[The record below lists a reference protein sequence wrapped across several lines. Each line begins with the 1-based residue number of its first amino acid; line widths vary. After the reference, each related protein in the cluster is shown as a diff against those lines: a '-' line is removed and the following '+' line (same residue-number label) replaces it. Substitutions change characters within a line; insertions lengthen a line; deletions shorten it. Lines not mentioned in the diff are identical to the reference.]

1 SVAQLLLSGSLFCG
15 FSALPFHSHRSQ
27 QSRFFRPSLPS
38 YSTPPPN
45 MTLLQQVLDVLVQI
59 ALTHILRGV
68 VISDD
73 RPAFPLSQTIKGL
86 LSAHSLPCQQAYEV
100 SQEELDVLAREA
112 PRGFVVTLVLG
123 FIHQGVDR

>member
-1 SVAQLLLSGSLFCG
+1 
-15 FSALPFHSHRSQ
+15 RSQ

-59 ALTHILRGV
+59 ALAHVLGGV
-68 VISDD
+68 VVTND
-73 RPAFPLSQTIKGL
+73 RPAFPLPQPVKSL

-100 SQEELDVLAREA
+100 SQEQLNVLSREA
-112 PRGFVVTLVLG
+112 PRGFVVALVFR
-123 FIHQGVDR
+123 FID